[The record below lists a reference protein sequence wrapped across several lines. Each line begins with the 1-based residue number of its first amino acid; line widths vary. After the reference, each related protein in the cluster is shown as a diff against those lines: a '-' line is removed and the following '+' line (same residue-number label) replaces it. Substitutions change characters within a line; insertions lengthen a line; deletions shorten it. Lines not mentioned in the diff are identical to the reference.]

1 MLGFALST
9 RHAVPVPGICAGRL
23 VITSKPTGAKILIND
38 KTMPQVTDFAY
49 VVSPGKYTSVA
60 TLVTNGMF
68 SETGSFHI
76 PLFCA
81 AWFVLLG
88 G

>member
-1 MLGFALST
+1 
-9 RHAVPVPGICAGRL
+9 
-23 VITSKPTGAKILIND
+23 
-38 KTMPQVTDFAY
+38 MPQVTDFAY

-60 TLVTNGMF
+60 TIVTNGMF